1 MCREPMLQPPPS
13 SLLQAADDSRLFLW
27 TGEFRDRRVE
37 QMYRQHR
44 LEPVRTLLLACGAA
58 ATTVFF
64 LLIIRQYM
72 LSGAS
77 LTFWLDAAVRAIG
90 LLVGV
95 IYHVLVRRASA
106 IAMLDII
113 GGVGMATLTTLTFMT
128 WLIGAPPALN
138 AGTLAFGY
146 LLVFFLLV
154 PSPAQ
159 AVLAN
164 AVYLSIG
171 TIILAVLWLPLQ
183 TASIFSVVLFLAI
196 GNGLGIVG
204 MRQFKLDRRRNFL
217 AREEARR
224 VTEALTLA
232 RQEGRR
238 RNEYQAW
245 ALDALQ
251 VGVILFHP
259 GGEVHSLNRRATE
272 LLALPAGALR
282 PGDSHETLMRF
293 LLQRRDFGDLELSDV
308 RYHVDRLLRGNG
320 TIAAV
325 RHASTG
331 KILEFTLNRLPDQS
345 VAVTIFDATERYA
358 LNRRLRHAVEV
369 AGDGFAIYDSQD
381 RIAICSSR
389 FAALYGLTADQAI
402 GKSFEELL
410 ALGYER
416 GVFSRDE
423 RESGSTAGTTT
434 TSRRHIPERMIEIRT
449 TAGEWFLVHERVTPS
464 GDLVVVRT
472 NITARRRMED
482 ELRRA
487 KEEAERAL
495 AELRG
500 AQANLILAE
509 KMASLGSL
517 VAGMSHEISTPLGIG
532 VSAASH
538 LAEEVEQLT
547 SSFRDGQL
555 KRTDLEDFLETATEA
570 TRIMQGNLT
579 RAARLIQAF
588 KQVSVDQTT
597 DEVRDFALGEYL
609 QEIILSLAPA
619 LRRTAHRVEI
629 DCPPHL
635 IIRNRPGALGQI
647 VTNLLMN
654 ALQHAYEGR
663 SEPGMI
669 HIAVT
674 VPREGRVV
682 LEFRDNGKGIAAD
695 DLPRVFDPF
704 FTTKR
709 GTGGTGL
716 GLHIVYNL
724 VSQVLGGTIAVSS
737 RPDEGTRFTISFPQ
751 TAAS

>member
-1 MCREPMLQPPPS
+1 MLQPPPS
-13 SLLQAADDSRLFLW
+13 SLLQAADDRRLFLW

-37 QMYRQHR
+37 EMYRQQR
-44 LEPVRTLLLACGAA
+44 LEPVRVLLLACGVA

-72 LSGAS
+72 LFGDS
-77 LTFWLDAAVRAIG
+77 LTFWLDAAVRGIG

-106 IAMLDII
+106 IAMLDVI

-128 WLIGAPPALN
+128 WLIGAPPPLN
-138 AGTLAFGY
+138 AGTLSFGY

-159 AVLAN
+159 IVLAN
-164 AVYLSIG
+164 AIYLSLG
-171 TIILAVLWLPLQ
+171 TLLLTMLWLPLQ
-183 TASIFSVVLFLAI
+183 TSGAFTVVLFLMI
-196 GNGLGIVG
+196 GNGLGAVG
-204 MRQFKLDRRRNFL
+204 MRQFKLERRRNFL

-282 PGDSHETLMRF
+282 PGDTHETLMRF

-308 RYHVDRLLRGNG
+308 RYHVDRLLRGGG
-320 TIAAV
+320 TIAAI
-325 RHASTG
+325 RHAGTG

-369 AGDGFAIYDSQD
+369 AGDGFAIYDAQD

-402 GKSFEELL
+402 GKSFEDLL

-423 RESGSTAGTTT
+423 REAGSTAGATT

-495 AELRG
+495 ADLRG

-538 LAEEVEQLT
+538 LSEEVEQLT
-547 SSFRDGQL
+547 NSFRDGQL

-597 DEVRDFALGEYL
+597 DEVRDFGLGEYL
-609 QEIILSLAPA
+609 QEIMLSLAPA
-619 LRRTAHRVEI
+619 MRRTTHRVEI
-629 DCPPHL
+629 DCAPHL

-663 SEPGMI
+663 AEPGII
-669 HIAVT
+669 HIAVS
-674 VPREGRVV
+674 VPREGRIVM
-682 LEFRDNGKGIAAD
+682 EFRDNGKGIAAE

-737 RPDEGTRFTISFPQ
+737 RPGEGTRFTISFPQ
-751 TAAS
+751 SASS

>member
-1 MCREPMLQPPPS
+1 MLQPSPS
-13 SLLQAADDSRLFLW
+13 SPLKAADETRLFLW

-37 QMYRQHR
+37 QMYRQQR
-44 LEPVRTLLLACGAA
+44 LEPVRTLMLACGVAA
-58 ATTVFF
+58 STVFC
-64 LLIIRQYM
+64 LLVIRQY
-72 LSGAS
+72 LLFGAS
-77 LTFWLDAAVRAIG
+77 LTFWLDAAVRGVG
-90 LLVGV
+90 LLIGV
-95 IYHVLVRRASA
+95 VYHVLVRRASA

-113 GGVGMATLTTLTFMT
+113 GGVGMASLSTLTFMT

-146 LLVFFLLV
+146 LLVFFLLL

-159 AVLAN
+159 VVLAN
-164 AVYLSIG
+164 AIYLSIG
-171 TIILAVLWLPLQ
+171 TLALTLLWLPLQ
-183 TASIFSVVLFLAI
+183 TSSIFNVVLFLVI
-196 GNGLGIVG
+196 GNGLGTVG
-204 MRQFKLDRRRNFL
+204 MRQFKLERRRNFL

-282 PGDSHETLMRF
+282 PGDTHETLMRF

-308 RYHVDRLLRGNG
+308 RYHVDRLLRGSG
-320 TIAAV
+320 TIAAI

-369 AGDGFAIYDSQD
+369 AGDGFAIYDAQD
-381 RIAICSSR
+381 CIAICSSR
-389 FAALYGLTADQAI
+389 FAALYGLTAEQAI
-402 GKSFEELL
+402 GKSFDDLL

-423 RESGSTAGTTT
+423 REAGSTAGSTT

-495 AELRG
+495 ADLRG

-547 SSFRDGQL
+547 NSFRDGQL

-597 DEVRDFALGEYL
+597 DEVRDFGLGEYL
-609 QEIILSLAPA
+609 QEIMLSLAPA

-629 DCPPHL
+629 DCAPHL
-635 IIRNRPGALGQI
+635 MIRNRPGALGQI

-654 ALQHAYEGR
+654 ALQHGYDGR
-663 SEPGMI
+663 TEPGLI

-674 VPREGRVV
+674 VPREGRIVM
-682 LEFRDNGKGIAAD
+682 EFRDNGKGIAAD

-737 RPDEGTRFTISFPQ
+737 RPGEGTRFTISFPQ

>member
-1 MCREPMLQPPPS
+1 MLQPPHT

-37 QMYRQHR
+37 QMYRQQR
-44 LEPVRTLLLACGAA
+44 LAPVRALLLACGVA

-64 LLIIRQYM
+64 LLIVRQYM
-72 LSGAS
+72 LFGTS
-77 LTFWLDAAVRAIG
+77 LTFWLDAAVRGIG
-90 LLVGV
+90 LAIGV
-95 IYHVLVRRASA
+95 IYQVLVRRASV
-106 IAMLDII
+106 ITTLDII

-146 LLVFFLLV
+146 LLVFYLLV
-154 PSPAQ
+154 PCPAQ
-159 AVLAN
+159 LVLAN
-164 AVYLSIG
+164 AIYLSLG

-183 TASIFSVVLFLAI
+183 TASIFSVILFLAI
-196 GNGLGIVG
+196 GNGLGAIG
-204 MRQFKLDRRRNFL
+204 MRQFKLERRRNFL

-232 RQEGRR
+232 RQEGKR

-251 VGVILFHP
+251 VGVILLHP

-272 LLALPAGALR
+272 LLALPSGALQ
-282 PGDSHETLMRF
+282 PGDTHETLMRF
-293 LLQRRDFGDLELSDV
+293 LLQRRDFGDLELSDI
-308 RYHVDRLLRGNG
+308 RYHIDRLLRGAG
-320 TIAAV
+320 TIAAI
-325 RHASTG
+325 RHATTG

-369 AGDGFAIYDSQD
+369 AGDGFAIYDAQD
-381 RIAICSSR
+381 HIAICSSR
-389 FAALYGLTADQAI
+389 FAALYGLTAEQAI
-402 GKSFEELL
+402 GKSFDELL

-416 GVFSRDE
+416 GVFSRNE
-423 RESGSTAGTTT
+423 REPGSTAGTTT
-434 TSRRHIPERMIEIRT
+434 ISRRHIPERMIEIRT
-449 TAGEWFLVHERVTPS
+449 AAGEWFLVHERVTPS

-495 AELRG
+495 ADLRG

-538 LAEEVEQLT
+538 LSEEVEQLT
-547 SSFRDGQL
+547 SSFREGQL
-555 KRTDLEDFLETATEA
+555 KRSDLEDFLETATEA

-597 DEVRDFALGEYL
+597 DEVRDFALGDYL
-609 QEIILSLAPA
+609 QEILLSLAPA

-629 DCPPHL
+629 DCPSNL
-635 IIRNRPGALGQI
+635 VIRNRPGALGQI

-654 ALQHAYEGR
+654 TLQHAYEER
-663 SEPGMI
+663 VEPGMI
-669 HIAVT
+669 KIAVT

-682 LEFRDNGKGIAAD
+682 MEFRDDGKGIASE

-737 RPDEGTRFTISFPQ
+737 RPGEGTRFTISFPQ

>member
-1 MCREPMLQPPPS
+1 MLQPPPS
-13 SLLQAADDSRLFLW
+13 SLLQPADDSRLFLW

-37 QMYRQHR
+37 LMYRQHR
-44 LEPVRTLLLACGAA
+44 LEPVRSLMQVCGIAGMS
-58 ATTVFF
+58 VFF
-64 LLIIRQYM
+64 LLIVRQYLVFGPSAIFWM
-72 LSGAS
+72 DAS
-77 LTFWLDAAVRAIG
+77 VRCAG
-90 LLVGV
+90 LITGLAFQLL
-95 IYHVLVRRASA
+95 IRRASS
-106 IAMLDII
+106 IGVLDIVA
-113 GGVGMATLTTLTFMT
+113 GVGMATLTTLTFMT
-128 WLIGAPPALN
+128 WVISSPHILN

-146 LLVFFLLV
+146 LLVFYLLMPGPARIVIGNALYMSAGTAVVAIFWLPFDIPALFSVALFLL
-154 PSPAQ
+154 A
-159 AVLAN
+159 
-164 AVYLSIG
+164 
-171 TIILAVLWLPLQ
+171 
-183 TASIFSVVLFLAI
+183 
-196 GNGLGIVG
+196 GNGLGVIG
-204 MRQFKLDRRRNFL
+204 MRHFKLERRRNFL
-217 AREEARR
+217 SREEARR
-224 VTEALTLA
+224 VTDALTLA

-259 GGEVHSLNRRATE
+259 GGVIHSINRRAAE
-272 LLALPAGALR
+272 LLALPAGAIH
-282 PGDSHETLMRF
+282 PGDTHEALMRF
-293 LLQRRDFGDLELSDV
+293 LVQRRDFGDLELSDV
-308 RYHVDRLLRGNG
+308 RYHIDRLLRGAG
-320 TIAAV
+320 TIAAM
-325 RHASTG
+325 RHGGTG
-331 KILEFTLNRLPDQS
+331 KILEFTLNRLPDRS

-389 FAALYGLTADQAI
+389 FAALYGLTAEQAI

-410 ALGYER
+410 ARGYDR

-423 RESGSTAGTTT
+423 RESGSTRPVS

-487 KEEAERAL
+487 KEDAERAL

-538 LAEEVEQLT
+538 LSEEVEQLT
-547 SSFRDGQL
+547 RVFKDGQI
-555 KRTDLEDFLETATEA
+555 KRSDLEDFLETATEA

-588 KQVSVDQTT
+588 KQVSADQTT
-597 DEVRDFALGEYL
+597 DEVRQFGMGEYL
-609 QEIILSLAPA
+609 QEIMLSLAPA
-619 LRRTAHRVEI
+619 LRRTPHRVEI
-629 DCPPHL
+629 DCPPSL
-635 IIRNRPGALGQI
+635 LIRNRPGALGQI

-654 ALQHAYEGR
+654 ALQHAFDGR
-663 SEPGMI
+663 AEPGLLRI
-669 HIAVT
+669 VVT
-674 VPREGRVV
+674 QPREGRIVM
-682 LEFRDNGKGIAAD
+682 EFRDDGKGISSE

-704 FTTKR
+704 FTTRR

-724 VSQVLGGTIAVSS
+724 VNQVLGGTIAVSS
-737 RPDEGTRFTISFPQ
+737 RVGEGTRFTISFPQ
-751 TAAS
+751 DATG

>member
-1 MCREPMLQPPPS
+1 MLQPPPS
-13 SLLQAADDSRLFLW
+13 SLLQTADDSRLFLW

-37 QMYRQHR
+37 QMYRQQR
-44 LEPVRTLLLACGAA
+44 LEPVRGLMQACGIAG
-58 ATTVFF
+58 TSVFF
-64 LLIIRQYM
+64 LLIVRQYLVFGPSM
-72 LSGAS
+72 V
-77 LTFWLDAAVRAIG
+77 FWMDVAVRCVGLATGVAFQLLIRRAGSIG
-90 LLVGV
+90 LL
-95 IYHVLVRRASA
+95 
-106 IAMLDII
+106 DIV
-113 GGVGMATLTTLTFMT
+113 GGVGMASLTTLTFMT
-128 WLIGAPPALN
+128 WVISSPQVLN

-146 LLVFFLLV
+146 LLVFYLLMPAPAQVVIGNALYLSVGTAVVAIFWLPFEFPALFSAALFLL
-154 PSPAQ
+154 A
-159 AVLAN
+159 
-164 AVYLSIG
+164 
-171 TIILAVLWLPLQ
+171 
-183 TASIFSVVLFLAI
+183 
-196 GNGLGIVG
+196 GNGLGAVG
-204 MRQFKLDRRRNFL
+204 MRHFKLERRRNFL
-217 AREEARR
+217 SREEARR
-224 VTEALTLA
+224 VTDALTLA

-259 GGEVHSLNRRATE
+259 GGEIYSINRRAAD
-272 LLALPAGALR
+272 LLALPAGAIH
-282 PGDSHETLMRF
+282 PGDTHETLMRF

-308 RYHVDRLLRGNG
+308 RYHIDRLLRGAG
-320 TIAAV
+320 TIAAA
-325 RHASTG
+325 RHAGTG
-331 KILEFTLNRLPDQS
+331 KILEFTLNRLPDKS

-389 FAALYGLTADQAI
+389 FAALYGLTAEQAI
-402 GKSFEELL
+402 GKSFEELVNR
-410 ALGYER
+410 GYDR

-423 RESGSTAGTTT
+423 RETGSTAGSVT

-487 KEEAERAL
+487 KEDAERAL
-495 AELRG
+495 ADLRG

-547 SSFRDGQL
+547 RAFKDGQL
-555 KRTDLEDFLETATEA
+555 KRSDLEDFLETATEA

-588 KQVSVDQTT
+588 KQVSADQTT
-597 DEVRDFALGEYL
+597 DELRQFGIGEYL
-609 QEIILSLAPA
+609 HEIMLSLAPA
-619 LRRTAHRVEI
+619 LRRTPHRVEI
-629 DCPPHL
+629 DCPPNL
-635 IIRNRPGALGQI
+635 VIRNRPGALGQI

-654 ALQHAYEGR
+654 ALQHAFDGR
-663 SEPGMI
+663 AEPGLLNI
-669 HIAVT
+669 VVT
-674 VPREGRVV
+674 QPREGRIVM
-682 LEFRDNGKGIAAD
+682 EFRDDGKGISSE

-704 FTTKR
+704 FTTRR

-724 VSQVLGGTIAVSS
+724 VNQVLGGTIAVSS
-737 RPDEGTRFTISFPQ
+737 RAGEGTRFTISFPQ
-751 TAAS
+751 DANG

>member
-1 MCREPMLQPPPS
+1 MLQPPPS
-13 SLLQAADDSRLFLW
+13 SLLQTADDNRLFLW

-37 QMYRQHR
+37 QMYRQQR
-44 LEPVRTLLLACGAA
+44 LEPVRTLLQACGIA

-72 LSGAS
+72 SFGPG
-77 LTFWLDAAVRAIG
+77 LTFWLDAAVRCIG
-90 LLVGV
+90 LV
-95 IYHVLVRRASA
+95 IGAVFQILVRRAGA
-106 IAMLDII
+106 IGMLDII

-128 WLIGAPPALN
+128 WLIGSPPVLN
-138 AGTLAFGY
+138 AGTLTFGY

-154 PSPAQ
+154 PCPAQ
-159 AVLAN
+159 AVIAN

-171 TIILAVLWLPLQ
+171 TVVLAALWLPLE
-183 TASIFSVVLFLAI
+183 TASQFGVFLFLLI
-196 GNGLGIVG
+196 GNGLGLIG
-204 MRQFKLDRRRNFL
+204 MRQFKLERRRNFL

-224 VTEALTLA
+224 VTDALTLA

-259 GGEVHSLNRRATE
+259 GGEIHSINRRAAE
-272 LLALPAGALR
+272 LLALPAGALQ
-282 PGDSHETLMRF
+282 PGDTHETLMRF
-293 LLQRRDFGDLELSDV
+293 LLQRRDFGDMELSDV
-308 RYHVDRLLRGNG
+308 RYHIDRLLRGAG
-320 TIAAV
+320 TIAAA
-325 RHASTG
+325 RHAGTG
-331 KILEFTLNRLPDQS
+331 KILEFTLNRLPDRS

-389 FAALYGLTADQAI
+389 FAALYGLTAEQAI

-410 ALGYER
+410 ARGYER

-423 RESGSTAGTTT
+423 RETGSTAGPVSTA
-434 TSRRHIPERMIEIRT
+434 RRHIPERMIEIRT
-449 TAGEWFLVHERVTPS
+449 SAGEWFLVHERVTPS

-487 KEEAERAL
+487 KEDAERAL
-495 AELRG
+495 ADLRG

-538 LAEEVEQLT
+538 LSEEVEQLT
-547 SSFRDGQL
+547 RNFKDGQL

-588 KQVSVDQTT
+588 KQVSADQTT
-597 DEVRDFALGEYL
+597 DEIREFALGEYL
-609 QEIILSLAPA
+609 QEIMLSLAPA
-619 LRRTAHRVEI
+619 LRRTPHRVEI
-629 DCPPHL
+629 DCPGNL

-647 VTNLLMN
+647 ITNLLMN
-654 ALQHAYEGR
+654 TLQHAYDGR
-663 SEPGMI
+663 TEPGTI
-669 HIAVT
+669 HIAVSK
-674 VPREGRVV
+674 PREGRIVI
-682 LEFRDNGKGIAAD
+682 EFRDDGKGVAAD

-737 RPDEGTRFTISFPQ
+737 RVGEGTRFTISFPQ
-751 TAAS
+751 TATS

>member
-13 SLLQAADDSRLFLW
+13 SLLQTADDGRLFLW

-37 QMYRQHR
+37 QMYRQQR
-44 LEPVRTLLLACGAA
+44 LEPVRTLLVTCGVA
-58 ATTVFF
+58 ATAAFF
-64 LLIIRQYM
+64 LLMVRQYM
-72 LSGAS
+72 LHGPT
-77 LTFWLDAAVRAIG
+77 LTFWLDAAVRGIG
-90 LLVGV
+90 LLVGL

-146 LLVFFLLV
+146 LLVYFLLV

-159 AVLAN
+159 VVLAN
-164 AVYLSIG
+164 AVYLSLG

-183 TASIFSVVLFLAI
+183 TASILSVVLFLII
-196 GNGLGIVG
+196 GNGLGAVG
-204 MRQFKLDRRRNFL
+204 MRQFKLERRRNFL
-217 AREEARR
+217 SREEARR

-232 RQEGRR
+232 RQEGKRHS
-238 RNEYQAW
+238 EYQAW

-259 GGEVHSLNRRATE
+259 GGEVHSLNRRAKE

-282 PGDSHETLMRF
+282 PGDTHETLIRF
-293 LLQRRDFGDLELSDV
+293 LLQRRDFGDLELSDI
-308 RYHVDRLLRGNG
+308 RYHIDRLLRGAG

-325 RHASTG
+325 RHGTTG
-331 KILEFTLNRLPDQS
+331 KILECTLNRLPDQS

-389 FAALYGLTADQAI
+389 FAALYGLTAEQAI

-416 GVFSRDE
+416 GVFSRNQ
-423 RESGSTAGTTT
+423 REAGSTAGDVT

-495 AELRG
+495 ADLRG

-538 LAEEVEQLT
+538 LSEEVEQLT
-547 SSFRDGQL
+547 GSFRDGQL
-555 KRTDLEDFLETATEA
+555 KRSDLEDFLETATEA

-597 DEVRDFALGEYL
+597 DEIRDFGLGEYL
-609 QEIILSLAPA
+609 QEIMLSLAPA
-619 LRRTAHRVEI
+619 LRRTLHRVEI
-629 DCPPHL
+629 DCPPDL
-635 IIRNRPGALGQI
+635 VIRNRPGALGQI

-654 ALQHAYEGR
+654 SLQHAYEGR
-663 SEPGMI
+663 TEPGMI
-669 HIAVT
+669 EITVT
-674 VPREGRVV
+674 VPREGRTVI
-682 LEFRDNGKGIAAD
+682 EFRDDGNGIAPD

-737 RPDEGTRFTISFPQ
+737 RPGEGTRFTISFPQ
-751 TAAS
+751 SAAS